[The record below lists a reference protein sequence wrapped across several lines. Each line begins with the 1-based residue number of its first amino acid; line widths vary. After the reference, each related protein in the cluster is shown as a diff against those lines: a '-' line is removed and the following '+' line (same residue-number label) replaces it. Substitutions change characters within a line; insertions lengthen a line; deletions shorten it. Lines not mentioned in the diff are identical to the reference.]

1 MTETE
6 QEKADVEREKNN
18 NNLSWQERLAVEE
31 HEKLSPRLVYEIIRR
46 DGIEELSRP
55 TKALIFSG
63 ITAGIIISFSFIF
76 KAALI
81 AYLPAEAIWIDL
93 VANMGYTVGFVL
105 VILGHMQLFTENT
118 ITTVVP
124 LFNPFTFEKLKGVF
138 RLWSIV
144 FISNLV
150 GTALAAL
157 FLLNTQLFT
166 AEIDHALNELAHHV
180 ASFSMTENLIKGI
193 PAGILIASLVW
204 MLPSASNKFL
214 LIFFITY
221 LMGLG
226 GFTHVI
232 VGSAEMA
239 YWVYQGHASLG
250 TYLFQFLIPTTL
262 GNIIGGTGVF
272 TLLIYGQVNEELD

>member
-214 LIFFITY
+214 LIF
-221 LMGLG
+221 
-226 GFTHVI
+226 
-232 VGSAEMA
+232 
-239 YWVYQGHASLG
+239 
-250 TYLFQFLIPTTL
+250 
-262 GNIIGGTGVF
+262 
-272 TLLIYGQVNEELD
+272 LLPI